1 MDGASARRRD
11 VIPSAERAA
20 PAPRSAVVLLARDR
34 AEAGRLLPRLL
45 PGRAVQEITRA
56 DLAGAG
62 AWGAARRLRSLRC
75 DELVFLIDN
84 LDAHERLWRVQALGA
99 WAASKP
105 TWVVDL
111 QGRRLA
117 LSPGRFLRRDLPLLA
132 AGVAASAA
140 ALMTTA
146 ARVRRLAR
154 AARHHPRPAAGRR
167 VAYLRTDF
175 WTGIGAGG
183 SVGHTAG
190 VASGLAAAGCAVS
203 FIASGRP
210 GGIAPGRH
218 EVRIVPPRR
227 LYNVGREVPA
237 LAHSLVFEKGARAI
251 LSRDRPDL
259 LYQRFDPANHAGVML
274 ARRLGVPLVLEFN
287 GSEVWIADHWGRPL
301 RRRSLFQGIEA
312 LNLRHADLVSVV
324 SDALREDVLARGVE
338 PRRVAVLPNGVD
350 PAIYRP
356 DVDGSE
362 VRARL
367 GLAGRCVAGFI
378 GTFGVW
384 HGARVLARAAAR
396 VLQAR
401 PQARFLFVG
410 DGVERGAAEEILAQ
424 AGVLDRARFT
434 GLVPQEDGPAHL
446 AAMDILVAPHISNAD
461 GSRFFGSPT
470 KIFEY
475 MAMGR
480 AIVASRLGQIGE
492 VLEEGRT
499 ALLVPPGDEAALAAA
514 ILRLIDR
521 PEERGRLGAAARGA
535 AVSLHTWERRAC
547 GLLSRLGDMGLVRWS

>member
-1 MDGASARRRD
+1 MNHASARLRD
-11 VIPSAERAA
+11 VIPADERAA
-20 PAPRSAVVLLARDR
+20 PAPHAAVVLLARDP
-34 AEAGRLLPRLL
+34 AQAGRLLPRLL

-56 DLAGAG
+56 DLEGAG
-62 AWGAARRLRSLRC
+62 PWGAAGRLRSLRC
-75 DELVFLIDN
+75 DELVFLIDD

-99 WAASKP
+99 LAASRP

-117 LSPGRFLRRDLPLLA
+117 LSPGRFLARDLPLL
-132 AGVAASAA
+132 
-140 ALMTTA
+140 
-146 ARVRRLAR
+146 
-154 AARHHPRPAAGRR
+154 AAGRR
-167 VAYLRTDF
+167 VAYLRTDL
-175 WTGIGAGG
+175 WTGIRAGG

-210 GGIAPGRH
+210 GAIGAGD

-237 LAHSLVFEKGARAI
+237 LAHSLVFERRAGEI
-251 LSRDRPDL
+251 LSRERPDL
-259 LYQRFDPANHAGVML
+259 LYQRFDPADHAGVML

-301 RRRSLFQGIEA
+301 RRRSLFQAIEA
-312 LNLRHADLVSVV
+312 VNLRHADLVSVV
-324 SDALREDVLARGVE
+324 SEALRDEVLARGVE

-350 PAIYRP
+350 PERYRP
-356 DVDGSE
+356 DLDGSE

-384 HGARVLARAAAR
+384 HGAQVLARAAAR

-410 DGVERGAAEEILAQ
+410 DGVERRAAEEILAQ
-424 AGVLDRARFT
+424 AGVPDRARFT
-434 GLVPQEDGPAHL
+434 GIVPQEDGPAHL
-446 AAMDILVAPHISNAD
+446 AAMDILVAPHVPNAD

-470 KIFEY
+470 KLFEY

-480 AIVASRLGQIGE
+480 AIVASRLEQIGE
-492 VLEEGRT
+492 VLEDGRT

-521 PEERGRLGAAARGA
+521 PEERNRL
-535 AVSLHTWERRAC
+535 
-547 GLLSRLGDMGLVRWS
+547 